1 MLRQEKPLL
10 SSVRSSVGLFSDP
23 SGTAMGLTVNLA
35 LFLPC
40 SGPSGSGKSSTVLLL
55 ERFYDPTAGQIF
67 LDGVDLKDIN
77 VKHLRSNIGYV
88 GQASAAT
95 L

>member
-1 MLRQEKPLL
+1 
-10 SSVRSSVGLFSDP
+10 
-23 SGTAMGLTVNLA
+23 
-35 LFLPC
+35 
-40 SGPSGSGKSSTVLLL
+40 LLL

-95 L
+95 VGTMLDLFRLLFLTYDCAIPRSLLSLPQQLE

>member
-1 MLRQEKPLL
+1 MLRQAKPLL
-10 SSVRSSVGLFSDP
+10 SSVRSSAGLFSE
-23 SGTAMGLTVNLA
+23 SFGYRHGTDVVLA
-35 LFLPC
+35 FFLPC